1 MTLKTA
7 TLAASLTLLSAV
19 SAFAQADAAFTA
31 ALRTVSF
38 AAADGHYKL
47 VERRAKAALDGLKD
61 LHGYADQINDG
72 GEGLRKEMQESRYED
87 WINTRLLP
95 ALFDA
100 RSAAETVKKTYELE
114 KKNVE
119 NALKAAKAGDFAAAD
134 AAIARIASFETDYE
148 SREKAV
154 EARIAEVRKGYEHDF
169 GNARTAFAQFDSLPL
184 VQELLAAKPQLIKA
198 IDLVP
203 VSLRPLQWSVV
214 VTKQLKDSN
223 DPRFAALPK
232 SIAIKDGAETL
243 PYPVV
248 VR

>member
-1 MTLKTA
+1 MTLKNA
-7 TLAASLTLLSAV
+7 TLAVSLTLLSAV
-19 SAFAQADAAFTA
+19 SAFAQSDAGFSA
-31 ALRTVSF
+31 ALRTVSL

-47 VERRAKAALDGLKD
+47 VERRAKSALEGLSS
-61 LHGYADQINDG
+61 LHGYADQINAG
-72 GEGLRKEMQESRYED
+72 GESLRAEMRVSRYED
-87 WINTRLLP
+87 WINPRLLP

-100 RSAAETVKKTYELE
+100 RSAAETVKKTHELE
-114 KKNVE
+114 NKNVA
-119 NALKAAKAGDFAAAD
+119 NALKAAKGGDFAAAD
-134 AAIARIASFETDYE
+134 AAIARITAFETDYE
-148 SREKAV
+148 AREKAA
-154 EARIAEVRKGYEHDF
+154 EARIAGVRKGYEHDF
-169 GNARTAFAQFDSLPL
+169 TNARSAFAQFDALPL
-184 VQELLAAKPQLIKA
+184 VQELLAARPQLIKA

-232 SIAIKDGAETL
+232 SVSIKDGAETL